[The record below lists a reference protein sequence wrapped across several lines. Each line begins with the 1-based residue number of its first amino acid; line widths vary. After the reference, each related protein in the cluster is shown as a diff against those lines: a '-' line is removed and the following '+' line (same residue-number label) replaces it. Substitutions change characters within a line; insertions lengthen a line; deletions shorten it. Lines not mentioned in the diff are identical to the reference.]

1 MTSYSRED
9 LSWTSD
15 LKEALDGDVELQD
28 EQGHALRM
36 ELEAEF
42 KVGEQRYAVLRRPGA
57 AAGEHELYHVSS
69 STDGEI
75 SITTI
80 EDDDEWE
87 DISELYDECTLPEE
101 L

>member
-1 MTSYSRED
+1 MTNYSRED
-9 LSWTSD
+9 LRWTSD
-15 LKEALDGDVELQD
+15 LKEAFDNDVELQD
-28 EQGHALRM
+28 EQGHAVRM

-42 KVGEQRYAVLRRPGA
+42 QVGKQRYAVLRRPGA
-57 AAGEHELYHVSS
+57 AEGEHEIYHVTSS
-69 STDGEI
+69 IDGEI

-87 DISELYDECTLPEE
+87 DISELYDECTLPE

>member
-1 MTSYSRED
+1 MTNYSRED

-15 LKEALDGDVELQD
+15 LKEAFDGDVELQD
-28 EQGHALRM
+28 EQGRTIRM

-42 KVGEQRYAVLRRPGA
+42 KVGNQRYAVLRRPGA
-57 AAGEHELYHVSS
+57 AASEHELYHVSS
-69 STDGEI
+69 STDGEV

-87 DISELYDECTLPEE
+87 DISELYDECTLPE

>member
-1 MTSYSRED
+1 MTNYSRED

-15 LKEALDGDVELQD
+15 LKEAFGGDVELQD
-28 EQGHALRM
+28 EQGRAVRM

-42 KVGEQRYAVLRRPGA
+42 KVGEQRYAVLRKPGTA
-57 AAGEHELYHVSS
+57 EGEHELYHVSPS
-69 STDGEI
+69 PEGDI